1 MNGGLVDGIKRNGTK
16 NDPKKSKKDPKKDP
30 KSKPNL
36 ENETV
41 FSNNV

>member
-1 MNGGLVDGIKRNGTK
+1 MVAWLMVSKEMGPKMIQ
-16 NDPKKSKKDPKKDP
+16 KKSKKDPKKDP